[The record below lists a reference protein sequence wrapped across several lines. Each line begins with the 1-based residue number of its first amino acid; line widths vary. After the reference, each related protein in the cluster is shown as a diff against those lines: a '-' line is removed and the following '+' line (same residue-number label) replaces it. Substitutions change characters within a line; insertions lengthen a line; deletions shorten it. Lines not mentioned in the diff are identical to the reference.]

1 MGRLWTSV
9 SGVIVG
15 ALLVWAYLLY
25 RMVASSPSTS
35 HHSPGDKCLVSA
47 RVLWAPHVILPS
59 ADGAGAVHIESN
71 GLVAAAW
78 LCSRAEAEDYA
89 EARSLPFEPR
99 DAEVI
104 SPGIVDTAAHLA
116 EWLEPPG
123 RSYEGFASGTQAA
136 AAGGITTV
144 IDLPAHARPLTTNTA
159 ALRRKIDGARGHL
172 HVDVGFWGAALPEGL
187 SDGSIENV
195 LHGGALGLA
204 VVVAASSFV
213 EQPGVVTGSRA
224 LTLEELER
232 VIDVAAQTGKPVLVH
247 AEFVSDDDAGLPA
260 GADGMDYASWL
271 ATRPMRYAM
280 AFSCLKWL
288 LRPYYTLPLTQIS
301 RTLRSDR
308 NPGGKRVRSVHCS
321 PLLQSLESHSHHEST
336 CSG

>member
-1 MGRLWTSV
+1 MGRLWTSA

-35 HHSPGDKCLVSA
+35 RHSAAEKCLVTP
-47 RVLWAPHVILPS
+47 RVLWAPHVVLPNT
-59 ADGAGAVHIESN
+59 DGAGAVHVDAN
-71 GLVAAAW
+71 GLVGAAW
-78 LCSRAEAEDYA
+78 PCSRAEAEDYA
-89 EARSLPFEPR
+89 EARSLPFEPK

-104 SPGIVDTAAHLA
+104 SPGIVDAAAHLA

-136 AAGGITTV
+136 AAGGVTTV
-144 IDLPAHARPLTTNTA
+144 IDLPAHARPLTTNAA

-172 HVDVGFWGAALPEGL
+172 HVDVGFWGAVPPEEL
-187 SDGSIENV
+187 RDDSIESV
-195 LHGGALGLA
+195 LSGGALGLA

-224 LTLEELER
+224 LTLEELET
-232 VIDVAAQTGKPVLVH
+232 VIDVAARTGKPVLVH

-260 GADGMDYASWL
+260 GADGMDYSSWL
-271 ATRPMRYAM
+271 ATRPMRCVRLVVHEEA
-280 AFSCLKWL
+280 
-288 LRPYYTLPLTQIS
+288 LRLHPSLVLHLPKQE
-301 RTLRSDR
+301 
-308 NPGGKRVRSVHCS
+308 PQ
-321 PLLQSLESHSHHEST
+321 P
-336 CSG
+336 